1 MHLTPPSRWFSKEI
15 DMLQIAT
22 NDEIIINGERTGFS
36 MRQESGH
43 TNIFR
48 QENIFK
54 GVKYEVVKMP
64 SIRYTCAVLRSL
76 PTASYDQL
84 ESDLRAMGFVK

>member
-1 MHLTPPSRWFSKEI
+1 
-15 DMLQIAT
+15 MLQIAT
-22 NDEIIINGERTGFS
+22 NDEIIINGERTGFA

-54 GVKYEVVKMP
+54 GVKYEAIWMP
-64 SIRYTCAVLRSL
+64 SIRYSCAADIKRYG
-76 PTASYDQL
+76 AAGYDQL
-84 ESDLRAMGFVK
+84 EQDLRAMNLVK